1 MNKEAVLLLGS
12 NFDDKEHFIELALIE
27 ISKKYKIITKSS
39 LYYSAP
45 LGFKSNNEFLN
56 LGILINTDYQPNVL
70 LKDMLDIE
78 IKLGRKRGFIDGYK
92 DRPIDIDIILFSN
105 EIVNNYELTIPH
117 PRMHLR
123 NFCLIPLNEIIPN
136 YIVPSFNKTIEQ
148 LLFLCEDNS
157 EVRCPK

>member
-1 MNKEAVLLLGS
+1 
-12 NFDDKEHFIELALIE
+12 
-27 ISKKYKIITKSS
+27 
-39 LYYSAP
+39 
-45 LGFKSNNEFLN
+45 
-56 LGILINTDYQPNVL
+56 
-70 LKDMLDIE
+70 MLDIE
-78 IKLGRKRGFIDGYK
+78 IKLGRKRDFIDGYK

-105 EIVNNYELTIPH
+105 EIVNKYDLTIPH

-136 YIVPSFNKTIEQ
+136 YIVPSFNKTIKQ

>member
-1 MNKEAVLLLGS
+1 MKIEAALLLGS

-27 ISKKYKIITKSS
+27 ISRKYKVISRSS
-39 LYYSAP
+39 FYYSDP
-45 LGFKSNNEFLN
+45 LGFKSNNEFVN
-56 LGILINTDYQPNVL
+56 LGILIKSHSQPDVL
-70 LKDMLDIE
+70 LKDLLDIE
-78 IKLGRKRGFIDGYK
+78 IKLGRKRNFNDGYK

>member
-39 LYYSAP
+39 FYYSAP

-56 LGILINTDYQPNVL
+56 LGILINTDDQPNVL

-78 IKLGRKRGFIDGYK
+78 IKLGRKRDFIDGYK

-105 EIVNNYELTIPH
+105 EIVNKYDLTIPH

-136 YIVPSFNKTIEQ
+136 YIVPSFNKTIKQ

>member
-136 YIVPSFNKTIEQ
+136 YIVPGFNKTIKQ